1 MDERRSNGVL
11 TQTADMSDVLTAIDP
26 ELPVC
31 WENPHTIRIGFDRS
45 HAQIAHPSP
54 AVQRLIHDL
63 RRGILCE
70 HIADA
75 ARNTGVT
82 EDELQRLLEALTPVL
97 VQTRNETTGPE
108 NTGVHVDSGRA
119 QRRLTI
125 RLHDDGRPLRALQEV
140 LRTSRFDLAPTRT
153 GHSPD
158 LAVYVERFLEPLERA
173 ERLLAAGIPHLLI
186 RFSDQ
191 SARVGPIVV
200 APGHP
205 CHGCISLTEVDA
217 DPALPALAAQLVH
230 ETPGS
235 ETPLAVEL
243 VSALVVHTIH
253 RWQMGDPGVH
263 CEQFRLQVRGGLVV
277 ESPERVTVRT
287 HPRCGCGGHI

>member
-1 MDERRSNGVL
+1 M
-11 TQTADMSDVLTAIDP
+11 QTAAMSDLLTAIDP

-31 WENPHTIRIGFDRS
+31 WENPDTLRIGFDRS

-63 RRGILCE
+63 RRGIRSE
-70 HIADA
+70 HIAEA
-75 ARNTGVT
+75 AKSAGAT
-82 EDELQRLLEALTPVL
+82 EDELLGLLEALTPVL
-97 VQTRNETTGPE
+97 IQTGNETNGPGSTDPKHAGA
-108 NTGVHVDSGRA
+108 NLDPSRA

-140 LRTSRFDLAPTRT
+140 LRTSHFDLAPTSV

-191 SARVGPIVV
+191 SARVGPIIV
-200 APGHP
+200 APGRP
-205 CHGCISLTEVDA
+205 CHSCLSLTEVGA

-230 ETPGS
+230 ETPGG
-235 ETPLAVEL
+235 ETLLAVEL
-243 VSALVVHTIH
+243 VAALAVHTIH
-253 RWQMGDPGVH
+253 RWQMGDHSVH
-263 CEQFRLQVRGGLVV
+263 REQFRLQVRGGLVV
-277 ESPERVTVRT
+277 GTPERVTVHP
-287 HPRCGCGGHI
+287 HPRCGCGEPQ